1 MGILAHV
8 FRTKRPDHE
17 VFELR
22 SPRKQGSLAHIFVFE
37 ANKVEHAAPSH
48 LPSLIRSLLPESM
61 VYGQVPIS
69 FFLDQAMP
77 PTIGDGTTPDAE
89 KITRY
94 LFAWK
99 KIMETNPAL
108 VKGLKVGHEKFTFAW
123 QEYERDG
130 GNRGVLLAFYRLEET
145 HSVKT

>member
-1 MGILAHV
+1 MVMNTPLA
-8 FRTKRPDHE
+8 TP
-17 VFELR
+17 FE
-22 SPRKQGSLAHIFVFE
+22 SNAPMKSLKAVDGT
-37 ANKVEHAAPSH
+37 
-48 LPSLIRSLLPESM
+48 LPE
-61 VYGQVPIS
+61 
-69 FFLDQAMP
+69 
-77 PTIGDGTTPDAE
+77 
-89 KITRY
+89 Y